1 VVKIEKVFPP
11 TFTQSCFLDIN
22 CFSESMRL
30 HELQLFLQY
39 KFLTVSRERFSH
51 KSFLV
56 VDVDI
61 LGHDFSFFGSDRRL
75 CSIASQRYSTYLILP
90 FQWPK
95 TEY

>member
-39 KFLTVSRERFSH
+39 KFFLTVSRTRFSQ
-51 KSFLV
+51 SFLV

-61 LGHDFSFFGSDRRL
+61 LGHFLVQTGGCVRLLVNDIAPISFCRFNGLR
-75 CSIASQRYSTYLILP
+75 QN
-90 FQWPK
+90 
-95 TEY
+95 TE